1 METVTEITDGKEK
14 TVERKVF
21 PGYVLVKMIL
31 TDDSWHLI
39 HNVRGATGFV
49 GSDGKAVPLTEQE
62 IYDLGVEHKEIVL
75 NYQLGDTVRVTDGP
89 LAGFS
94 GVVDE
99 LEPDK
104 DRVRVV
110 VSMFGRETPV
120 DLELD
125 QVEVIERLIRKRC
138 CKLAQKVV
146 GYVRFQVPA
155 GKATPAPPVG
165 PALGQYGVNIGQFTK
180 DFNERTKGD
189 MGMMIPVV
197 ITVYSDRSFTFITK
211 TPPAAL
217 LIKKACGIET
227 ASGVPQ
233 RDKVAT
239 ISKED
244 VRKIAEQKMPDLN
257 CTDIESAMSMIAGT
271 CRSMGVVVGD

>member
-1 METVTEITDGKEK
+1 MAYWNAAASNRSARFVLGKTITAELTGTYRKFLPHRGGCYVSFGRTIPDGKEK

-125 QVEVIERLIRKRC
+125 QVEVI
-138 CKLAQKVV
+138 
-146 GYVRFQVPA
+146 
-155 GKATPAPPVG
+155 
-165 PALGQYGVNIGQFTK
+165 K
-180 DFNERTKGD
+180 D
-189 MGMMIPVV
+189 
-197 ITVYSDRSFTFITK
+197 
-211 TPPAAL
+211 
-217 LIKKACGIET
+217 
-227 ASGVPQ
+227 
-233 RDKVAT
+233 
-239 ISKED
+239 
-244 VRKIAEQKMPDLN
+244 
-257 CTDIESAMSMIAGT
+257 
-271 CRSMGVVVGD
+271 